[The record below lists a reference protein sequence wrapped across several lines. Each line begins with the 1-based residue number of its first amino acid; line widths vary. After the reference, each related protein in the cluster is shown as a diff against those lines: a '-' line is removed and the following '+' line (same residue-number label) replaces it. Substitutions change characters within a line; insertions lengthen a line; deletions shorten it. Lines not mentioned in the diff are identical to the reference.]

1 MAISKSF
8 SNFMPNPVISEYGM
22 GNMFANDTLTHKS
35 EQSIYEQLILLN
47 VISYSKMSTYL

>member
-1 MAISKSF
+1 
-8 SNFMPNPVISEYGM
+8 MPNPVISEYGM